1 MKLKD
6 GSTGRRRWW
15 ITQTVVFLF
24 LMGGIPASAT
34 VRMTQQEALRL
45 VFPGCQIERQ
55 TVYLTPEQM
64 AEVAGLAGE
73 ELSDP
78 VVRPYRANCDG
89 EPGGAAYFDTHRVR
103 TLPETLM
110 VAVDAEGRLKRVE
123 VLVFREPP
131 DYLPRDAWYRLFDGK
146 ALSKDL
152 RLKRDVPM
160 VAGATLTSRATE
172 RAVRQALAIDR
183 VLDAGDP
190 ASRDPAKE
198 EPRASAGEGR
208 E

>member
-1 MKLKD
+1 MA
-6 GSTGRRRWW
+6 
-15 ITQTVVFLF
+15 TV
-24 LMGGIPASAT
+24 PAGAT

-64 AEVAGLAGE
+64 AEVAELAGE
-73 ELSDP
+73 EISDP
-78 VVRPYRANCDG
+78 VVRPYRALCDG
-89 EPGGAAYFDTHRVR
+89 EPGGSAYFDTHRVR

-110 VAVDAEGRLKRVE
+110 VAVDAAGRLKRVE

-146 ALSKDL
+146 ALSRDL
-152 RLKRDVPM
+152 RLKRDIPV

-172 RAVRQALAIDR
+172 RAVRRALAIDR
-183 VLDAGDP
+183 VLDAAAP
-190 ASRDPAKE
+190 ASPDPAKK
-198 EPRASAGEGR
+198 EPRASAGEAR

>member
-6 GSTGRRRWW
+6 GSKGRRRWW
-15 ITQTVVFLF
+15 ITQTAIFLF
-24 LMGGIPASAT
+24 LTAGVPASAT

-45 VFPGCQIERQ
+45 VFPGCEIERQ

-64 AEVAGLAGE
+64 AEAAELAGE
-73 ELSDP
+73 EMSHP
-78 VVRPYRANCDG
+78 VVRPYRALCDG
-89 EPGGAAYFDTHRVR
+89 EPGGTAYFDTHRVR

-110 VAVDAEGRLKRVE
+110 VAVDAAGRLKRVE

-152 RLKRDVPM
+152 RLKRDIPV

-172 RAVRQALAIDR
+172 GAVRRALAIHR
-183 VLDAGDP
+183 VLEGGEVGSGEP
-190 ASRDPAKE
+190 GRK
-198 EPRASAGEGR
+198 EPRSPGSEAR